1 GFILENGFHDGF
13 FDKHLLKATEIPV
26 RTEAR
31 LTCCGEA
38 SCAEVDPR
46 EEADPGGKA
55 EPAQHCQGPL
65 HSRAVI
71 VPRFSTALL
80 STCIFTKALTIP
92 TVCCPRPKDNG
103 GPKEDLLLLLASF
116 DRNLTAKR
124 PWSHSSSHISG
135 LLFLGCDPLWARG
148 HSGKHQLVTVS
159 LTVASG
165 SIPYKKI
172 VCGKAEL
179 LAEVQWN
186 HKGLKMSKFYFC
198 SKRVN
203 ISACACGWLCDFRR
217 PLGPGLARQIRS
229 YHSEFGSSRDPDDN
243 YIISK
248 NDSPSDLLSLEEN
261 VKVRL
266 TLVHKQWIHFAEH
279 YVDKYII
286 HFLVVELYS
295 PATLKEHL
303 RYRDKSRKATIP
315 SQHNLKTHIKMY
327 CGDYT
332 QGTILPAPNFNPI
345 MDAQLLGGALQG
357 ISCEKDVL
365 IEILTQRCN
374 SQRLMIAE
382 AYRDMYGRDLITDLK
397 ENLSHHFKEVMVG
410 LMYPPASYDAHELWH
425 ALKGVDTEEKCL
437 IDILSSR
444 SNMEIFQIKE
454 AYLMQYN
461 TDLQQDID
469 SETSGHFRDTLMN
482 LAQGTRMEGY
492 ADPSTAAQ
500 DAMILWEACQQK
512 IFFKKNMLQMIL
524 CNRSHQQLW
533 MGNPAVQL
541 FEYRVERKNEFQNIS
556 GQDIVDAINEC
567 YDGYFQELLVAIGN
581 SKDKNISTN
590 KTVLCIRDKPSY
602 FAYRL
607 YNAIHDFGFHN
618 KTVIRILIARSEI
631 DLVNIRQR
639 YKERYGKSL
648 FHDIKHFASGH
659 YESALLAICAAHI
672 LNGLSPILLETKV
685 KLRIKYSIHS
695 SAMRWENWKTK
706 TKHYLA
712 LSRKVPED

>member
-1 GFILENGFHDGF
+1 
-13 FDKHLLKATEIPV
+13 
-26 RTEAR
+26 
-31 LTCCGEA
+31 
-38 SCAEVDPR
+38 
-46 EEADPGGKA
+46 
-55 EPAQHCQGPL
+55 
-65 HSRAVI
+65 
-71 VPRFSTALL
+71 
-80 STCIFTKALTIP
+80 
-92 TVCCPRPKDNG
+92 
-103 GPKEDLLLLLASF
+103 
-116 DRNLTAKR
+116 
-124 PWSHSSSHISG
+124 
-135 LLFLGCDPLWARG
+135 
-148 HSGKHQLVTVS
+148 
-159 LTVASG
+159 
-165 SIPYKKI
+165 
-172 VCGKAEL
+172 
-179 LAEVQWN
+179 
-186 HKGLKMSKFYFC
+186 
-198 SKRVN
+198 
-203 ISACACGWLCDFRR
+203 
-217 PLGPGLARQIRS
+217 
-229 YHSEFGSSRDPDDN
+229 
-243 YIISK
+243 
-248 NDSPSDLLSLEEN
+248 
-261 VKVRL
+261 
-266 TLVHKQWIHFAEH
+266 
-279 YVDKYII
+279 
-286 HFLVVELYS
+286 
-295 PATLKEHL
+295 
-303 RYRDKSRKATIP
+303 
-315 SQHNLKTHIKMY
+315 MY

-332 QGTILPAPNFNPI
+332 QGTIFPAPNFNPI

-437 IDILSSR
+437 IDILASR

-492 ADPSTAAQ
+492 ADPSAAAQ

-512 IFFKKNMLQMIL
+512 TGEHKNMLQMIL

-533 MGNPAVQL
+533 MVFQ
-541 FEYRVERKNEFQNIS
+541 EFQNIS

-567 YDGYFQELLVAIGN
+567 YDGYFQELLVAI
-581 SKDKNISTN
+581 
-590 KTVLCIRDKPSY
+590 VLCIRDKPSY

-631 DLVNIRQR
+631 DLMNIRQR

-659 YESALLAICAAHI
+659 YESALLAICA
-672 LNGLSPILLETKV
+672 GDT
-685 KLRIKYSIHS
+685 
-695 SAMRWENWKTK
+695 
-706 TKHYLA
+706 
-712 LSRKVPED
+712 EDY